1 MAMDV
6 SILKN
11 SNKCSLKLPIASHKT
26 VREQSIRERP
36 NLTTRELIEKL
47 SYLTNESNIQKR
59 LGGNLQKNDVKYKPL
74 KVNYEK
80 VHETLYTILVFSK
93 PLNDI
98 TTIHI

>member
-26 VREQSIRERP
+26 EQSIRERP

-98 TTIHI
+98 STIHI